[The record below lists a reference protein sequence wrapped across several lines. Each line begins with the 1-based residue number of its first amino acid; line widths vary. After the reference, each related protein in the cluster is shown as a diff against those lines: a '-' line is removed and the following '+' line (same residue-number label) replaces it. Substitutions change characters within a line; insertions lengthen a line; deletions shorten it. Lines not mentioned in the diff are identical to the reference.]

1 VDVLE
6 RIVAARTI
14 GDIIAGVK
22 PGAVARVGEAAA
34 AFGLLGDDAI
44 YTEIAPDE
52 ASAVLTSV
60 IHHDMAYHAE
70 IVSQQTARELAEAF
84 VGTFDADGMRFFT
97 NGTFGRRPP
106 APHIG
111 RSWRPATAAT
121 YDTGVLVLGP
131 SSFACLWFLD
141 ED

>member
-1 VDVLE
+1 MDVLE

-22 PGAVARVGEAAA
+22 PGVVARVGEAAA
-34 AFGLLGDDAI
+34 AFGLLDDDAI
-44 YTEIAPDE
+44 YSEIAADE
-52 ASAVLTSV
+52 AVAVLTSV
-60 IHHDMAYHAE
+60 IHQDMAYHAE
-70 IVSQQTARELAEAF
+70 IVSRKTAQGLAEAF
-84 VGTFDADGMRFFT
+84 VGVFDTDGTRFFT
-97 NGTFGRRPP
+97 NGTFGRPQP

-121 YDTGVLVLGP
+121 FDTGVLVLGP
-131 SSFACLWFLD
+131 SSFACLWFQD